1 MPCRCSIANATGT
14 VVLPG
19 SRGQVS
25 PRSCHLQ
32 MHEVEVGP
40 CGESGVEEKHGRVI
54 TQRFL
59 CSHPESLCG
68 LLLMNILT
76 YTNYHSVSLLSSTPN
91 FFFFS
96 PGFLFFNWIQTS
108 LKKSEFLLPI
118 SNLSFTLSDPI
129 LCWITP
135 DFSCPTSLFSL
146 L

>member
-1 MPCRCSIANATGT
+1 MIGLTLPCRCSIPNAIGT

-19 SRGQVS
+19 SKGQVS

-40 CGESGVEEKHGRVI
+40 YGESGVEEKHGRVI

-59 CSHPESLCG
+59 GSHPESLCG

-76 YTNYHSVSLLSSTPN
+76 YTNYHSVSLLSSTPI

-96 PGFLFFNWIQTS
+96 PQDFF
-108 LKKSEFLLPI
+108 F
-118 SNLSFTLSDPI
+118 
-129 LCWITP
+129 
-135 DFSCPTSLFSL
+135 
-146 L
+146 